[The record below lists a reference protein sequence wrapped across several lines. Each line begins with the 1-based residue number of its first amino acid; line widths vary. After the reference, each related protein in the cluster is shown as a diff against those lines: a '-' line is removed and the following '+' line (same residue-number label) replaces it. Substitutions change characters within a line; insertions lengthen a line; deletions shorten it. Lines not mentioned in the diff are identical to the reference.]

1 MFLLFSSSLSP
12 IGFFQKI
19 FGAIHIQKRRVKI
32 CAIGIGLSE
41 VALLTVVRESA
52 TETDGH
58 TIARIVSASG
68 NWESK

>member
-1 MFLLFSSSLSP
+1 M
-12 IGFFQKI
+12 
-19 FGAIHIQKRRVKI
+19 
-32 CAIGIGLSE
+32 CAIGSGLSE

-68 NWESK
+68 NLESK